1 MRKVIRGYAKDK
13 NLNLILIGTI
23 PVPHSKGKRSPAAR
37 QGKIIDVNVVAAF
50 LMTRAVLPSLLAQQ
64 WGRIITTS
72 LDTPS
77 RERRP
82 SNLGSRQYQ
91 KASADF
97 TEKVGVWL
105 YGNASE
111 ISLGI
116 AQKATDRWRPY
127 STRYCGTR

>member
-1 MRKVIRGYAKDK
+1 MGFE
-13 NLNLILIGTI
+13 
-23 PVPHSKGKRSPAAR
+23 AAE
-37 QGKIIDVNVVAAF
+37 
-50 LMTRAVLPSLLAQQ
+50 
-64 WGRIITTS
+64 
-72 LDTPS
+72 PS

-116 AQKATDRWRPY
+116 ALTALCLDRTMLQLHVTLGV
-127 STRYCGTR
+127 TREPCTG

>member
-1 MRKVIRGYAKDK
+1 LVTFKLLSVHGQGPIKKGGAVTSRRGPE
-13 NLNLILIGTI
+13 G
-23 PVPHSKGKRSPAAR
+23 AR
-37 QGKIIDVNVVAAF
+37 FEA
-50 LMTRAVLPSLLAQQ
+50 TE
-64 WGRIITTS
+64 
-72 LDTPS
+72 PS

-97 TEKVGVWL
+97 TEKVGVCL

-116 AQKATDRWRPY
+116 ALAALGLEPTMLVM
-127 STRYCGTR
+127 